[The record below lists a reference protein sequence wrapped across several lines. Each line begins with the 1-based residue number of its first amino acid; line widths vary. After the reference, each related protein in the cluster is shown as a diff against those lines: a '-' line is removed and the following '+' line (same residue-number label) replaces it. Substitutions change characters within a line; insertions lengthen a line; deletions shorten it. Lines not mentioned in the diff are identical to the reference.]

1 MSVRLPM
8 PPRRSAADDDD
19 LTVVLVDH
27 PARRIGRLQPH
38 AADSVGGQD
47 VQVAGD
53 AGGQVRCRGFEP
65 CGCTW
70 VAVVVVYVRINSG
83 WIRVDGHLRVPV
95 IVRPAWIRNCASR
108 VRRLVGSDHS
118 DRLFV
123 SMIARPVAGWP
134 RRRQNVSRRAMSLTK
149 PRRVRA
155 DAAWARPLYT
165 SPTGDVPDH
174 GAVKYFSSKQ
184 SSRGLRSRARPSAL
198 RHPAGPPVER

>member
-83 WIRVDGHLRVPV
+83 WIRVDGHLRGTDILQPDV
-95 IVRPAWIRNCASR
+95 IPHS
-108 VRRLVGSDHS
+108 GSC
-118 DRLFV
+118 V
-123 SMIARPVAGWP
+123 
-134 RRRQNVSRRAMSLTK
+134 T
-149 PRRVRA
+149 
-155 DAAWARPLYT
+155 
-165 SPTGDVPDH
+165 
-174 GAVKYFSSKQ
+174 
-184 SSRGLRSRARPSAL
+184 
-198 RHPAGPPVER
+198 